1 MTPGVPGA
9 SSAPALR
16 LLLLPLV
23 ALLALFP
30 PLEARAESCLAPA
43 PPPPAPRREGVD
55 VFFERAL
62 LLDVR
67 RELLGPADE
76 EALAGR
82 FAAAPKYGPTHHITS
97 HIKHHVSATRSEHF
111 KLKTKCA
118 KKNTKQSRVGAH
130 RENES
135 VTHLLPRIRPPRFLA
150 VAAQRT
156 SDLLSAEM
164 RQQPWEPGEAC
175 WQMRSCWWG

>member
-1 MTPGVPGA
+1 MIPGVPGA

-43 PPPPAPRREGVD
+43 PPPPPPAPRREGVD

-118 KKNTKQSRVGAH
+118 PKR
-130 RENES
+130 R
-135 VTHLLPRIRPPRFLA
+135 R
-150 VAAQRT
+150 
-156 SDLLSAEM
+156 
-164 RQQPWEPGEAC
+164 
-175 WQMRSCWWG
+175 

>member
-1 MTPGVPGA
+1 MIPGVPGA

-23 ALLALFP
+23 ALLTLFP

-43 PPPPAPRREGVD
+43 PPPPPAPRREGVD

-62 LLDVR
+62 LVDVR

-118 KKNTKQSRVGAH
+118 KKHETKSSGY
-130 RENES
+130 
-135 VTHLLPRIRPPRFLA
+135 
-150 VAAQRT
+150 AQEKT
-156 SDLLSAEM
+156 NL
-164 RQQPWEPGEAC
+164 
-175 WQMRSCWWG
+175 